1 MRNPNANA
9 TVTCPPVWL
18 VVYGPSRVIAP
29 VEQRLAYESF
39 IDRLGAIGQ
48 LRSFELKRTM
58 AALVF
63 GNAAYPDGDDL
74 DNPVNDATDLGAKLR
89 HFGFNVIV
97 AKDRK
102 IKEMDKDLKAFGKLL
117 ETHDIGLF
125 FFAGHG
131 MQIEGSNYL
140 IALDTDM
147 ESETDA
153 KHSSLSLDKVVDVMA
168 KSKAITK
175 IIILDACRSNPWER
189 AWHRGPGF
197 RGLASV
203 YAPKGTIIGFATSP
217 GEVAYDG
224 NGRNGTYT
232 SALLQHIE
240 TPDCSIETMFKRVRN
255 TVAADSKGKQ
265 TSWEHTSLSGEF
277 YFNLSLGQLIDE
289 YSDIA
294 LADKLFVLDPAKKS
308 HKIIAG
314 LKTHNWYKQN
324 PALELLD
331 ASAANRMLKNNL
343 FVVGRNIYQAAD
355 GNAGAAME
363 FITDFLAK
371 TRGFDAGKRKALL
384 DGMLFEVFFN
394 ANGELREFIKG
405 RQFNELFELQRHQQ
419 LKSSFDFIAEALSA
433 ARGDYFTMPGKG
445 HELAVTVSTT
455 KKNDRV
461 LVDAIYVDGVNVLR
475 DEEDP
480 WIDAEG
486 KLIYSTVTRDKLER
500 QLSEQMVV
508 PSRLLKITYTPR
520 ELGNEKELRIP
531 RGWTTRKS

>member
-1 MRNPNANA
+1 MK
-9 TVTCPPVWL
+9 
-18 VVYGPSRVIAP
+18 
-29 VEQRLAYESF
+29 
-39 IDRLGAIGQ
+39 
-48 LRSFELKRTM
+48 LKRTM

-63 GNAAYPDGDDL
+63 GNSAYPDNDDL
-74 DNPVNDATDLGAKLR
+74 DNPVNDATDLGAKLKS
-89 HFGFNVIV
+89 FGFNVIV
-97 AKDRK
+97 AKDRNVK
-102 IKEMDKDLKAFGKLL
+102 QMDKDLKAFGKLL
-117 ETHDIGLF
+117 ETHEIGLF

-131 MQIEGSNYL
+131 MQIEGRNYL

-147 ESETDA
+147 DSETDA

-168 KSKAITK
+168 NSKASTK

-224 NGRNGTYT
+224 KGRNGTYT

-277 YFNLSLGQLIDE
+277 YFNLSLGNLIDE
-289 YSDIA
+289 YDGTA

-308 HKIIAG
+308 HKIVAG
-314 LKTHNWYKQN
+314 LKTHDWYKQN
-324 PALELLD
+324 PALDLLD
-331 ASAANRMLKNNL
+331 AAAANRMTKNNL
-343 FVVGRNIYQAAD
+343 FVIGRNIYQAAV
-355 GNAGAAME
+355 GNSGTAMGLV
-363 FITDFLAK
+363 TNFLAK
-371 TRGFDAGKRKALL
+371 TGGFGTDKRKALL
-384 DGMLFEVFFN
+384 DGMLFEVFFD
-394 ANGELREFIKG
+394 ANGELRDFIKD
-405 RQFNELFELQRHQQ
+405 RHFNELFELQRHQE
-419 LKSSFDFIAEALSA
+419 LKSSFDFIAEALTA
-433 ARGDYFTMPGKG
+433 ARGDYFTVPGKN
-445 HELAVTVSTT
+445 HELAVTVATT
-455 KKNDRV
+455 KKKGNV
-461 LVDAIYVDGVNVLR
+461 FVDAIYVDGVNVLR

-486 KLIYSTVTRDKLER
+486 KVVHSTVTRGKLER
-500 QLSEQMVV
+500 QLSEQMIV

-520 ELGNEKELRIP
+520 ELKKEDELRIP
-531 RGWTTRKS
+531 RGWTTRKE

>member
-1 MRNPNANA
+1 
-9 TVTCPPVWL
+9 
-18 VVYGPSRVIAP
+18 
-29 VEQRLAYESF
+29 
-39 IDRLGAIGQ
+39 
-48 LRSFELKRTM
+48 LKRTM

-63 GNAAYPDGDDL
+63 GNSAYPDDDDL
-74 DNPVNDATDLGAKLR
+74 DNPVNDATDLGAKLKS
-89 HFGFNVIV
+89 FGFNVIV
-97 AKDRK
+97 SKDRK
-102 IKEMDKDLKAFGKLL
+102 VKQMDKDLKAFGKLL

-131 MQIEGSNYL
+131 MQIEGRNYL

-147 ESETDA
+147 ESEMDA

-168 KSKAITK
+168 NSKATTK

-224 NGRNGTYT
+224 KGRNGTYT
-232 SALLQHIE
+232 AALLQHIE

-255 TVAADSKGKQ
+255 TVAAESKGKQ

-277 YFNLSLGQLIDE
+277 YFNLSLGNLIDE
-289 YSDIA
+289 YDGTA

-324 PALELLD
+324 PALDLLD
-331 ASAANRMLKNNL
+331 AAAANRMLKDNL
-343 FVVGRNIYQAAD
+343 FVIGRNIYQAAD
-355 GNAGAAME
+355 GNASAAIG
-363 FITDFLAK
+363 FVTDFLGK
-371 TRGFDAGKRKALL
+371 TRDFAADRRKALL
-384 DGMLFEVFFN
+384 DGMLFEIFFD
-394 ANGELREFIKG
+394 AKGELREIIKG
-405 RQFNELFELQRHQQ
+405 RRFNELFELQRHQG
-419 LKSSFDFIAEALSA
+419 LKGSFDFIAEALTA
-433 ARGDYFTMPGKG
+433 ARGEYFTVPGKG
-445 HELAVTVSTT
+445 HELALTVSTT
-455 KKNDRV
+455 KKKGGV
-461 LVDAIYVDGVNVLR
+461 FVDAIYVGGVNVLR

-480 WIDAEG
+480 WIDADG
-486 KLIYSTVTRDKLER
+486 KLVYSTVSRDRLER
-500 QLSEQMVV
+500 ELSEQMVV
-508 PSRLLKITYTPR
+508 PSRLLKIIYTPK
-520 ELGNEKELRIP
+520 ELGKVDELRIP